1 MRLHLVTRNR
11 WLAVGLVA
19 LCAAGL
25 GAGCGGSGTDTSGTG
40 GSTSGS
46 GGQGAR
52 GGSGPG
58 TGGTAAGS
66 GGSAPAT
73 GGTGGSVSGSGGRAG
88 AGTGGSTATGGAGAA
103 TGGTAGGATGG
114 GAGHPSGG
122 HGGAGGASTTGAGG
136 AAGAGGGGGRI
147 ATGGGG
153 TNGTGGASGPV
164 RIMAIGDSVTRA
176 TCWRDF
182 LWQQLQQSYAGKVDF
197 VGTLQADYGCNVSG
211 FDPDNQGYSSSL
223 ITEVVAG
230 VTNARTC
237 DPYCPNMTNL
247 QTAFA
252 TAKPQV
258 VLMHWG
264 TNDVWNGKSSSSIT
278 SAYSTVID
286 ALRTA
291 NPSVVVLL
299 AQIIP
304 MNVTGATCSGCSC
317 ASCSTAIPAL
327 NAAIVTFA
335 AGKTTAQSPVIVVDQ
350 YTGFDAT
357 SDTRD
362 GVHPNTAGSQKMA
375 SKWYAALTANQLVR

>member
-1 MRLHLVTRNR
+1 
-11 WLAVGLVA
+11 
-19 LCAAGL
+19 
-25 GAGCGGSGTDTSGTG
+25 
-40 GSTSGS
+40 
-46 GGQGAR
+46 
-52 GGSGPG
+52 
-58 TGGTAAGS
+58 
-66 GGSAPAT
+66 
-73 GGTGGSVSGSGGRAG
+73 
-88 AGTGGSTATGGAGAA
+88 
-103 TGGTAGGATGG
+103 
-114 GAGHPSGG
+114 
-122 HGGAGGASTTGAGG
+122 
-136 AAGAGGGGGRI
+136 
-147 ATGGGG
+147 
-153 TNGTGGASGPV
+153 
-164 RIMAIGDSVTRA
+164 MAIGDSVTRA

-223 ITEVVAG
+223 ITEVVAN
-230 VTNARTC
+230 VTTARTC
-237 DPYCPNMTNL
+237 DPYCPNMSNL

-252 TAKPQV
+252 SAKPQV

-264 TNDVWNGKSSSSIT
+264 TNDVWNGKSSASIT

-327 NAAIVTFA
+327 NAAITTFA
-335 AGKTTAQSPVIVVDQ
+335 AGKTTAQAPVLVVDQ

-357 SDTRD
+357 ADTRD
-362 GVHPNTAGSQKMA
+362 GVHPNTQGSQKMA
-375 SKWYAALTANQLVR
+375 SKWYTALTANQLVH

>member
-1 MRLHLVTRNR
+1 
-11 WLAVGLVA
+11 A
-19 LCAAGL
+19 
-25 GAGCGGSGTDTSGTG
+25 
-40 GSTSGS
+40 
-46 GGQGAR
+46 AR
-52 GGSGPG
+52 GGG
-58 TGGTAAGS
+58 
-66 GGSAPAT
+66 
-73 GGTGGSVSGSGGRAG
+73 
-88 AGTGGSTATGGAGAA
+88 A
-103 TGGTAGGATGG
+103 TGGTAGS
-114 GAGHPSGG
+114 AGHPSGG
-122 HGGAGGASTTGAGG
+122 HGGEGGAATRGAGG
-136 AAGAGGGGGRI
+136 WAGAGGR
-147 ATGGGG
+147 ASAVGG
-153 TNGTGGASGPV
+153 TSGTGAASGPV

-258 VLMHWG
+258 VVMHWG

-278 SAYSTVID
+278 SAYATVID

-299 AQIIP
+299 AEIIP

-317 ASCSTAIPAL
+317 ASCATAVPAL
-327 NAAIVTFA
+327 NAAIVSFA

-350 YTGFDAT
+350 YTGFDAST
-357 SDTRD
+357 DTRD

-375 SKWYAALTANQLVR
+375 TRWYAALTANHLVR